1 VKEGGYSKKVDI
13 KTTII
18 AFVINYLFF
27 YITVSL
33 YLSYYYG
40 YDFFNLYML
49 FLSLAITSLSLWL
62 NVRFYF
68 FYRFN
73 NKGVKMR
80 KLSENEIKQVS
91 GGDGND
97 GQAEL
102 IAIGAIAGTF
112 LSPGIGSIAGAY
124 VQWSLA
130 LEWRSAL

>member
-1 VKEGGYSKKVDI
+1 
-13 KTTII
+13 
-18 AFVINYLFF
+18 
-27 YITVSL
+27 
-33 YLSYYYG
+33 
-40 YDFFNLYML
+40 
-49 FLSLAITSLSLWL
+49 
-62 NVRFYF
+62 
-68 FYRFN
+68 
-73 NKGVKMR
+73 MR

-112 LSPGIGSIAGAY
+112 LSPGIGSIAGSIAGAY

>member
-1 VKEGGYSKKVDI
+1 MVKCKI
-13 KTTII
+13 
-18 AFVINYLFF
+18 L
-27 YITVSL
+27 
-33 YLSYYYG
+33 
-40 YDFFNLYML
+40 
-49 FLSLAITSLSLWL
+49 
-62 NVRFYF
+62 F

-80 KLSENEIKQVS
+80 KVSENEIKQVS